1 MVAAVKSL
9 LRDKNTDDDDRCD
22 DQRLYYAND
31 ANMNVTALVGD
42 DGTVLERYVYDP
54 YGKVTIY
61 DGTWT
66 NTRNT
71 SSYDNNI
78 LFAGYYHDW
87 ETGLYHVRNR
97 YYHPYF
103 GWITR
108 DPAGY
113 ADGMSLYEYCRS
125 GPLGALD
132 AMGLC
137 TDSPEKI
144 AEDIKNGKIKSAKE
158 LKERIEKLP
167 KGQRGEAVRR
177 AQEELRGWQPK
188 NEGPVRRGGGG
199 GDGDGVWSW
208 ERGLKD
214 YGNPLA
220 DDEEFS
226 FAGAFISALGQQL
239 AGRAEGMLRGLY
251 PGTWVEGGIRDY
263 EAGIRRGQSG
273 FDATLDA
280 IARNTPGLN
289 VGTGVAEAIA
299 GTHLGG
305 PLHGQP
311 LAWYDRTGRVG
322 NLMMYEAACGL
333 GYCAAKGYNPTLGG
347 GKAQP
352 GAPSGG
358 LIWKEGKIPG
368 TGDWYDPVRRESFNM
383 DMNHPLPKGPHVDY
397 TPKGQP
403 TVPLYPDVPYT
414 E

>member
-1 MVAAVKSL
+1 VVAAVKSL

-144 AEDIKNGKIKSAKE
+144 AEDLKNGKIKSAEE
-158 LKERIEKLP
+158 LKKRIAKLP
-167 KGQRGEAVRR
+167 KGQREEAVRR

-220 DDEEFS
+220 KEDLSLAEALALRLGTEVYPGFLFDVTPGQEETSRILTLAPTLVPMALAAPVAAIGATIAEVVASPVAAFSDELAVGDMYRTVYMAFS
-226 FAGAFISALGQQL
+226 GAYVTSTREDMLWCSEGGRRQL
-239 AGRAEGMLRGLY
+239 ARE
-251 PGTWVEGGIRDY
+251 
-263 EAGIRRGQSG
+263 
-273 FDATLDA
+273 
-280 IARNTPGLN
+280 ARNRAGPILEPLPPGVHAVSRAAPIVKQLPQG
-289 VGTGVAEAIA
+289 VDAVTG
-299 GTHLGG
+299 GD
-305 PLHGQP
+305 P
-311 LAWYDRTGRVG
+311 GRM
-322 NLMMYEAACGL
+322 LDPY
-333 GYCAAKGYNPTLGG
+333 
-347 GKAQP
+347 
-352 GAPSGG
+352 
-358 LIWKEGKIPG
+358 
-368 TGDWYDPVRRESFNM
+368 GDW
-383 DMNHPLPKGPHVDY
+383 
-397 TPKGQP
+397 
-403 TVPLYPDVPYT
+403 
-414 E
+414 